1 MVPKMYIQKQ
11 NKNVRHLKNKFRK
24 ELDYKKQGKCVRK
37 NIVVQKQKT
46 TRIECKA
53 KKNTLIS
60 T

>member
-24 ELDYKKQGKCVRK
+24 ELDYKKKGKCVRK

-53 KKNTLIS
+53 KKTL
-60 T
+60 